1 MGLSMTWIT
10 ISIDA
15 FQDWKYV
22 STFYDQDTATYGMV
36 AAAIASVLL
45 SLSIGALFIGQ
56 IVGLRQ
62 NLTTLESFVPH
73 IE

>member
-1 MGLSMTWIT
+1 LGLSLTWIT
-10 ISIDA
+10 LCVDA

-22 STFYDQDTATYGMV
+22 STFYDQDTATYAMI

-56 IVGLRQ
+56 IIGLKQ

-73 IE
+73 I